1 MTAKNIEVVVVRSNP
16 KVNAAGAVPL
26 VQKLHNFQPAFSQ
39 VERDGTFVRFI
50 SGIAFYLYSQT
61 APFGIPG
68 TLNQSRDQSK
78 APSHSTW
85 PQRHGDT
92 EKTEDKG
99 STMED
104 GEQLFLSSTFR
115 SSILHLLSLW
125 LRGSVAKEIG
135 FGKALRAG

>member
-26 VQKLHNFQPAFSQ
+26 VQKLYDFQPAFSQ
-39 VERDGTFVRFI
+39 AKGNGTLVRFI
-50 SGIAFYLYSQT
+50 SRIAFYLYSQT

-115 SSILHLLSLW
+115 SSIFDSPSSI
-125 LRGSVAKEIG
+125 SVAKEIG

>member
-26 VQKLHNFQPAFSQ
+26 VQKLHNFQPAFPQ

-50 SGIAFYLYSQT
+50 SGITFYLYSQT
-61 APFGIPG
+61 APIGIPG

-78 APSHSTW
+78 TPSHSTW

-92 EKTEDKG
+92 EKTEID
-99 STMED
+99 D
-104 GEQLFLSSTFR
+104 GGMANSSFYR
-115 SSILHLLSLW
+115 PPFDLRFSIFYLC
-125 LRGSVAKEIG
+125 GSVAKEIG